1 MADTKKPN
9 STQIAK
15 LAGISR
21 STVSRVING
30 YSNVPE
36 KTRKLVM
43 DTIEKYGYYPSL
55 SGQVLR
61 GKRTKCLGL
70 FWGSYGTISYD
81 MLASSFLIHVIE
93 SAAAKGYLVLTC
105 IPRSFSA
112 EQNKRQIK
120 EIFHQGRIDA
130 GIFFGANDEEPLLDE
145 LEADGMMV
153 GVFDQQNVS
162 GKRFTVNFEADTGLK
177 AIRYVSALG
186 HKDIAILDGD
196 LHRHS
201 SFLRH
206 ESYLKGMLEAGLPIR
221 PEWMHIGDSGA
232 ALTRDGGETVM
243 RELLQSNATYPTVVC
258 CNNDATALGA
268 YRAIADA
275 GLKVGEDIS
284 VIGVDDHHLSSL
296 VTPALTT
303 FRFDFCRMCTSLVN
317 RMIDALEGE
326 TDVPRDEVFTSELV
340 ERASCRPAK

>member
-1 MADTKKPN
+1 MKKPN

-70 FWGSYGTISYD
+70 FWGSYGAISYD
-81 MLASSFLIHVIE
+81 MLASSFLVHVIE
-93 SAAAKGYLVLTC
+93 SAAAKGYHVLTC

-112 EQNKRQIK
+112 EQSKRQIK

-130 GIFFGANDEEPLLDE
+130 GIFFEASDGEPLLNE
-145 LEADGMMV
+145 LEADGMIV
-153 GVFDQQNVS
+153 GVFDQKNQS
-162 GKRFTVNFEADTGLK
+162 GKRFTVNFEEDTGLK
-177 AIRYVSALG
+177 VIRYVTSLG
-186 HKDIAILDGD
+186 HRDIAILDGD

-201 SFLRH
+201 SFMRH
-206 ESYLKGMLEAGLPIR
+206 ESYLKGMLEARLPIR

-232 ALTRDGGETVM
+232 ALTRDGGEAVM
-243 RELLQSNATYPTVVC
+243 REMLQNCSSYPTMVC

-268 YRAIADA
+268 YQAIQDA
-275 GLKVGEDIS
+275 GLRVGEDIS

-303 FRFDFCRMCTSLVN
+303 FRFDFGRMCASLVN
-317 RMIDALEGE
+317 RIIATLEGVE
-326 TDVPRDEVFTSELV
+326 DVPRVEVCTGELV
-340 ERASCRPAK
+340 ERASCKPLL